1 MMLREKLAVA
11 LCTVRRMQ
19 GELVFLEP
27 LQEQE
32 QAALAALPCVLRLQG
47 GVLSI
52 TQRTTCGAQGAR

>member
-19 GELVFLEP
+19 GEL
-27 LQEQE
+27 EQE
-32 QAALAALPCVLRLQG
+32 QAALAALPCVLRLQV

-52 TQRTTCGAQGAR
+52 TQRTTCDAEGAR